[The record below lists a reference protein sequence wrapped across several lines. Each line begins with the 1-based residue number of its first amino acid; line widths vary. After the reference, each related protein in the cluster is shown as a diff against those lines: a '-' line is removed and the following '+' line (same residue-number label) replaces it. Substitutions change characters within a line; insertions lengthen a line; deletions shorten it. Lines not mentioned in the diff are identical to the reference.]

1 MDYDGIDSD
10 GMVYNKDDMWPKR
23 IMIIDVQVNIQ
34 KLFPVHGWLKF
45 FIPEQPENFFYR
57 IWTVPLVSINC

>member
-23 IMIIDVQVNIQ
+23 IMIIDVQATF
-34 KLFPVHGWLKF
+34 K
-45 FIPEQPENFFYR
+45 
-57 IWTVPLVSINC
+57 NCFQCMGG